1 MQASNHQH
9 SGDQPRHDRR
19 GGSPRIATVPVDA
32 AAQAR
37 RVVTAK
43 LDWRRTFV
51 AFRHRNY
58 RLFFAGQLVSLIG
71 TWMQTVALGWL
82 VYDLTHSPFLLGLI
96 TFLSGL
102 PMTLLTMP
110 AGVIADRVPKRAVL
124 IVTQTAAM
132 LLAFALAALTYWK
145 VVTVWHVA
153 LIGFLLGVTNA
164 FDMPTRQSF
173 VVDMVGK
180 DNLMNAIALNS
191 SMFNGARVLGPAL
204 AGVLIATVGEAGC
217 FFLNGLSFLAVIV
230 AYLAMRL
237 PPTVPQS
244 VTRSLKRETLEAVHY
259 VWGNRVIRATVL
271 LMAVVSL
278 FALPYGILMPVFA
291 RDILKAGPTGL
302 GYLVSA
308 NGVGA
313 LLGALTLAAIGDMPH
328 YRRLFVGG
336 LLGFT
341 TMMFA
346 FAFSQTLWLSALLLL
361 GAGWAMT
368 ISFATANTVVQLR
381 TPDELR
387 GRVMGIYVLA
397 FIGLGPFGSLLAGAI
412 ARATSTPF
420 AVAFGAAVCAI
431 ATLIV
436 ARLLPRES
444 APAA

>member
-1 MQASNHQH
+1 M
-9 SGDQPRHDRR
+9 
-19 GGSPRIATVPVDA
+19 VPVDA

-82 VYDLTHSPFLLGLI
+82 VYDLSHSPFLLGLI

-110 AGVIADRVPKRAVL
+110 AGVIADRAPKRVIL
-124 IVTQTAAM
+124 IATQTAAM
-132 LLAFALAALTYWK
+132 LLALIIAALTYWK

-153 LIGFLLGVTNA
+153 IIGFLLGVTNA

-191 SMFNGARVLGPAL
+191 SMFNGARVIGPAL
-204 AGVLIATVGEAGC
+204 AGVLIATIGEAGC

-230 AYLAMRL
+230 AYLVMRL

-244 VTRSLKRETLEAVHY
+244 ATRSLKRETLEAVHY
-259 VWGNRVIRATVL
+259 VWGNPVIRDTVL
-271 LMAVVSL
+271 LMAVISL

-308 NGVGA
+308 NGIGA
-313 LLGALTLAAIGDMPH
+313 LLGALTVAAIGDVPH
-328 YRRLFVGG
+328 YRRLFFGG

-341 TMMFA
+341 AMTFA
-346 FAFSQTLWLSALLLL
+346 FALSKTLWLSMALLL
-361 GAGWAMT
+361 GSGWAMT

-397 FIGLGPFGSLLAGAI
+397 FIGLGPFGSLLTGAI

-420 AVAFGAAVCAI
+420 AVAFGAAICAV
-431 ATLIV
+431 AALIV
-436 ARLLPRES
+436 ARLLPRKLSGLLPRES
-444 APAA
+444 ASAA